1 MKTKKLLAF
10 VMASAMVL
18 SMAACGGSSSSGNS
32 GSSDAAADNSGST
45 DTADTQTFKLG
56 SIGPLTGDYAIY
68 GMAVVQGAE
77 LAVNEINAS
86 DSKIKFEFQKQDD
99 EGDGEKAVNAYNTMM
114 DHGLQVL
121 VGPTTTGA
129 SIAVA
134 DVCYN
139 DRTFM
144 LTPSASS
151 TGTTEGKDNMFQ
163 MCFIDPAQ
171 GTLAAD
177 KIAEKKLGTKIAII
191 WKNDDV
197 YSTGIHDKFV
207 EEAKTKGLEVVSDM
221 TFTDSSANDFSVQL
235 NDAKSKGAE
244 LVFLPIYYQPAS
256 LILTQAHNMGFQ
268 TTFFGVDGMD
278 GILTLEGFDTSLAE
292 GLMLMTPFAADA
304 QDEKTQAFVSAYV
317 AAYGETPNQFAA
329 DAYDCVYAYK
339 QALENAGAAPDM
351 SAEDLCDKM
360 IEQFTSMTFD
370 GLTGTGAT
378 WSTEG
383 AVTKDP
389 TVAVIKDGKYV
400 NV

>member
-1 MKTKKLLAF
+1 MKKTLSMLLAG
-10 VMASAMVL
+10 AML
-18 SMAACGGSSSSGNS
+18 ATALTGCGGSASSSSDSQNS
-32 GSSDAAADNSGST
+32 GSDSTASG
-45 DTADTQTFKLG
+45 TAFKIG
-56 SIGPLTGDYAIY
+56 GTGPLTGANAIY
-68 GMAVVQGAE
+68 GNACKNGAQIAVD
-77 LAVNEINAS
+77 EINAEGG
-86 DSKIKFEFQKQDD
+86 DIQFELNYQDD
-99 EGDGEKAVNAYNTMM
+99 ESDAEKAVNAYNTLKDWGMQLSL
-114 DHGLQVL
+114 GSVTSK
-121 VGPTTTGA
+121 PCEATAAETY
-129 SIAVA
+129 S
-134 DVCYN
+134 
-139 DRTFM
+139 DRIFA

-292 GLMLMTPFAADA
+292 GLMLMTPFNANST
-304 QDEKTQAFVSAYV
+304 DEKTASFVKKYKEQF
-317 AAYGETPNQFAA
+317 GETPNQFAA

-339 QALENAGAAPDM
+339 QALENAGATPDM

-370 GLTGTGAT
+370 GLTGEGMTWDETGAV
-378 WSTEG
+378 SKSPKGMVIENG
-383 AVTKDP
+383 A
-389 TVAVIKDGKYV
+389 YV
-400 NV
+400 GM